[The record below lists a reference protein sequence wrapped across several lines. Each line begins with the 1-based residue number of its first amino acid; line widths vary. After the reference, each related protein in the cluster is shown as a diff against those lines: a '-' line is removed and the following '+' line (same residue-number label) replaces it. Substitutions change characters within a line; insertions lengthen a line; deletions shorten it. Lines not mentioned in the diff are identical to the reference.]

1 MPLLSHVS
9 SLRASSFKKP
19 AFDIP
24 QKSKPNSKA
33 VSFTIW
39 VSCSIFNDEAFVA
52 AAKIL
57 YSPAASFMINSFIN
71 DLFEAGISFV
81 AAFAFNIKSKQHG
94 GIPVFIVYPGKA
106 AE

>member
-1 MPLLSHVS
+1 MPLLSQVS

-24 QKSKPNSKA
+24 QKSKPSSRA
-33 VSFTIW
+33 VPFTIW
-39 VSCSIFNDEAFVA
+39 VCCSIFNDEAFET
-52 AAKIL
+52 AAKIP
-57 YSPAASFMINSFIN
+57 YSPAVLFMINSFIN
-71 DLFEAGISFV
+71 DLFETGISFV
-81 AAFAFNIKSKQHG
+81 PAFAFDIKSKQHG